1 MKIRHKVIALIA
13 ALFAVLAAA
22 QFLVQQRIVLPSFA
36 QLERDAAQKDM
47 DRVAYTL
54 AREIDLLGISAR
66 DWGNWADMYAFMQ
79 DHNSAYIAANLT
91 DEEIAMLRVNALA
104 HDVGMDGFLAKP
116 DSLMALRAM
125 LADWLAAVG
134 AKLQESLFAPIEM
147 RQHRLCQARGRRQQ
161 CQIRVIRA

>member
-66 DWGNWADMYAFMQ
+66 D
-79 DHNSAYIAANLT
+79 
-91 DEEIAMLRVNALA
+91 
-104 HDVGMDGFLAKP
+104 
-116 DSLMALRAM
+116 
-125 LADWLAAVG
+125 
-134 AKLQESLFAPIEM
+134 
-147 RQHRLCQARGRRQQ
+147 
-161 CQIRVIRA
+161 